1 MQCRC
6 SFALV
11 GQCTIEAQNVID
23 VLKKKLVVTRR
34 LTARQRLRRQQ
45 VNGKTKGRAGVVD
58 GQIRGGTGKAGRPD
72 LSVHVA
78 IHVLAA
84 LRCRGTCRQHHR
96 GSSGRAL

>member
-1 MQCRC
+1 MQFCFGWSVYDRGTEC
-6 SFALV
+6 NRRA
-11 GQCTIEAQNVID
+11 
-23 VLKKKLVVTRR
+23 LKKKLVVTRR

-72 LSVHVA
+72 LSVHLA

-96 GSSGRAL
+96 GSSGGAL